1 MKHSRTPLLGLIA
14 LGASMALA
22 PAFAQD
28 ATTQDTMGQEATTG
42 STYQDAAGAA
52 TQAPPTGAA
61 PGAEPQQVTWA
72 DVDAD
77 QSGAISK
84 EESALLP
91 SLAQVFDQADADG
104 DGQLTPDEYK
114 AFAAAAQPATD
125 GAGGVD

>member
-14 LGASMALA
+14 LGASLALS
-22 PAFAQD
+22 PVFAQD
-28 ATTQDTMGQEATTG
+28 ATPATTDDAMGQQATTDAT
-42 STYQDAAGAA
+42 SQDATGA
-52 TQAPPTGAA
+52 TQAPPGAA
-61 PGAEPQQVTWA
+61 PAAEPQQVTWA

-114 AFAAAAQPATD
+114 AFAAAAQPATG
-125 GAGGVD
+125 GAGGG